1 MEVLSLF
8 LVATA
13 ASFIGS
19 LQAGVVNTAVL
30 AHTIKWGRLA
40 GRRMAL
46 GGAIPEF
53 VYAGVAFVGA
63 GWLVQVLGMG
73 TMGITLVVASILLLL
88 GLYFLLFY
96 QPKQAA
102 MGEDKLT
109 GDLRRGLLLGFAN
122 PQLLLF
128 WCGVRLMVVSWGMDG
143 SSLLELLGFATGAF
157 IGAIVLLMILVRMG
171 VKAQERLTPIGLRR
185 LFRSIGA
192 VLVISGGYALL
203 RSQGW
208 VP

>member
-1 MEVLSLF
+1 MSLF

-46 GGAIPEF
+46 GGAVPEF
-53 VYAGVAFVGA
+53 VYAGVAFLGA

-88 GLYFLLFY
+88 GLYFLFFY
-96 QPKQAA
+96 HPKQAA
-102 MGEDKLT
+102 IGEDKLT

-143 SSLLELLGFATGAF
+143 SSMVELLGFATGAF
-157 IGAIVLLMILVRMG
+157 VSAIVLLMILVRMG
-171 VKAQERLTPIGLRR
+171 VRAQERLTPIGLRR

-192 VLVISGGYALL
+192 VLVISGAYALL

>member
-157 IGAIVLLMILVRMG
+157 VGAIVLLMILVRMG

>member
-1 MEVLSLF
+1 VDVLSLF

-46 GGAIPEF
+46 GGAVPEF
-53 VYAGVAFVGA
+53 VYAGVAFLGA

-73 TMGITLVVASILLLL
+73 TMDITLVVASILLLL
-88 GLYFLLFY
+88 GLYFLFFY
-96 QPKQAA
+96 HPKQAA
-102 MGEDKLT
+102 IGEDKLT

-143 SSLLELLGFATGAF
+143 SSMVELLGFATGAF
-157 IGAIVLLMILVRMG
+157 VGAIVLLMILVRMG
-171 VKAQERLTPIGLRR
+171 VRAQERLTPIGLRR

-192 VLVISGGYALL
+192 VLVISGAYALL

>member
-1 MEVLSLF
+1 MDVLSLF

-46 GGAIPEF
+46 GGAVPEF
-53 VYAGVAFVGA
+53 VYAGVAFLGA

-88 GLYFLLFY
+88 GLYFLFFY
-96 QPKQAA
+96 HPKQAA
-102 MGEDKLT
+102 IGEDKLT

-143 SSLLELLGFATGAF
+143 SSIVELLGFATGAF
-157 IGAIVLLMILVRMG
+157 VGAIVLLMILVRMG

-192 VLVISGGYALL
+192 VLVISGAYALL